1 MKPDLYQYFE
11 HIWKVRNDHM
21 LKDLPT
27 FYVFALKVCY
37 KDDCQH
43 PVSKKSIRNCTVWF
57 QDGPPIEFLPF
68 LVPDLNWPWRPK
80 DCEKCDGDYFKPPC
94 EKYLQLAT
102 KYYSQSR
109 IQPENKVKQR
119 ERPTR
124 YLFVFVRRNKK
135 PSKKKTFFLF
145 QRLKCG

>member
-80 DCEKCDGDYFKPPC
+80 DCEKCDGDYFKPTC
-94 EKYLQLAT
+94 EKYSTCNLPPNTIIRAEFNRKT
-102 KYYSQSR
+102 KSSKGKG
-109 IQPENKVKQR
+109 QPD
-119 ERPTR
+119 TC
-124 YLFVFVRRNKK
+124 LF
-135 PSKKKTFFLF
+135 L
-145 QRLKCG
+145 